1 MIIRLIQ
8 CLMYKGISL
17 QPFQPLSILE
27 QKFRIP
33 EQRVKLADR
42 EHLLKKLTS
51 NQHVAL
57 ATIVSPAGF
66 GKSTLMSQYLKQ
78 FNQEEGIKAVW
89 IALDASDNEANQ
101 FFSLL
106 CHALVYI
113 NVADKSLITRANN
126 SSAKVDLISFSQDIL
141 NIIQKSSHQ
150 IYLLFDDFHFISEP
164 TILAFINRL
173 LHYCPKQLHLIISSR
188 VQPPLELGPLYA
200 QGLLFNLSG
209 EELKFSLAETDSL
222 LSEFVNESQL
232 ELLYRQTEGWPVVL
246 QLLRLWYQQN
256 PNTDPTRVL
265 TNNIDT
271 LTSYMKEQVFEKFDL
286 PTQNF
291 LLKTSF
297 LDRFDIELANYVCEI
312 DNGAKIIAAINE
324 HQSLVISL
332 DEDNT
337 SFRYHHLFSDFL
349 QQTFVMRVGAS
360 QCNELRSKAALWFAD
375 KNHLSEAVS
384 QCVRAKN
391 IILATQLIAKAG
403 GWEMIMTKGIGYV
416 ESLLSHF
423 SKKDITQS
431 PTLGLLQCYFYL
443 KLGQV
448 VSAEEQFQIAELIHQ
463 DLIESG
469 KGSDASQRDFLV
481 IKFLVKIYLDQIIE
495 TNELQAIDNAI
506 ESLELNDHLAR
517 GILLA
522 LEALIYN
529 QNAQFELAE
538 QTAIN
543 CSREMQ
549 LANCWVG
556 VNYITLHHGQSL
568 AYRGHLESALALF
581 DNASQLA
588 EEHLGMDNG
597 LQSMAMCLTA
607 EIYYQM
613 GQLDKAKKLLE
624 QGITALELRDCWY
637 DIYAVTFKLAINLAL
652 ADNDKSACDDYLS
665 RGKKIVIKRKL
676 WRLEMLLDVLAQKV
690 SLHFNDNYLFEELN
704 NKIIREKYWLEE
716 LCLWKA
722 KEEYHVIQAISFL
735 QKNASSKALF
745 HTEKLLKICMDS
757 KQIIYISKAK
767 IIQALAYSST
777 DNNNKAFKILHD
789 VCQDCARYK
798 IKQVFYEVPA
808 SIEYL
813 LIKFKKHSVDLLN
826 KLESYFIKDVIH
838 GFKNN
843 NNKSDVTKLGLSH
856 REQQLIPL
864 LAQGKSN
871 KQISASLGISDNT
884 VKFHLK
890 NLFAKIRVRNRNE
903 ATIFFLTNGYN
914 N

>member
-1 MIIRLIQ
+1 MI
-8 CLMYKGISL
+8 L
-17 QPFQPLSILE
+17 QPFEPLSILE

-33 EQRVKLADR
+33 DQRVKLAER
-42 EHLLKKLTS
+42 EHLLTQLST
-51 NQHVAL
+51 NQHTAL
-57 ATIVSPAGF
+57 TTIVCPAGF
-66 GKSTLMSQYLKQ
+66 GKSILMAQYLKQ
-78 FNQEEGIKAVW
+78 LNKIEDNKAVW

-106 CHALVYI
+106 CHALVHI

-126 SSAKVDLISFSQDIL
+126 SSAKADLVSFSQEIL
-141 NIIQKSSHQ
+141 NIIQKSDQQ
-150 IYLLFDDFHFISEP
+150 IFMLFDDFHFISEP
-164 TILAFINRL
+164 TILAFIDRL
-173 LHYCPKQLHLIISSR
+173 LHYCPIQLHFIITSR
-188 VQPPLELGPLYA
+188 VQPRLQLSPLYA
-200 QGLLFNLSG
+200 QGLLFSLSA
-209 EELKFSLAETDSL
+209 EELKFSLDESNSL
-222 LSEFVNESQL
+222 LNEFVNENQL
-232 ELLYRQTEGWPVVL
+232 EQLYRQTEGWPVAL
-246 QLLRLWYQQN
+246 QLMRLWYQQN
-256 PNTDPTRVL
+256 PNTAPTNVL

-271 LTSYMKEQVFEKFDL
+271 LTCYIKEQVFEKFSQL
-286 PTQNF
+286 TQYF

-312 DNGAKIIAAINE
+312 DNGADIISGIIE
-324 HQSLVISL
+324 YQSLIIPL

-349 QQTFVMRVGAS
+349 QQTFVMRVGES

-384 QCVRAKN
+384 QCVRSKN
-391 IILATQLIAKAG
+391 ITLATQLVAKVG
-403 GWEMIMTKGIGYV
+403 GWEMIMSKGIGYV

-443 KLGQV
+443 KLGLV
-448 VSAEEQFQIAELIHQ
+448 VLAEEQYKIAELIHQ
-463 DLIESG
+463 DLIKSG
-469 KGSDASQRDFLV
+469 NGSDASQRDFLV
-481 IKFLVKIYLDQIIE
+481 IKFLVKSYLDQIIE
-495 TNELQAIDNAI
+495 TNELHNINNAI
-506 ESLELNDHLAR
+506 NLLELNDHLAR
-517 GILLA
+517 GTLLA
-522 LEALIYN
+522 IEAVAYN
-529 QNAQFELAE
+529 QSAQFDLAE
-538 QTAIN
+538 ITANN

-568 AYRGHLESALALF
+568 AYRGHLESALTLF

-588 EEHLGMDNG
+588 IEHLGIDSG

-613 GQLDKAKKLLE
+613 GELDKAKKLLE
-624 QGITALELRDCWY
+624 QGITSLELRDCWY

-652 ADNDKSACDDYLS
+652 DDNNKSACDDYLF
-665 RGKKIVIKRKL
+665 RGKKIVLKRKL
-676 WRLEMLLDVLAQKV
+676 WRLEMLLDVLEQKIA
-690 SLHFNDNYLFEELN
+690 LHFNDILLFDQIN

-716 LCLWKA
+716 LYLWKV
-722 KEEYHVIQAISFL
+722 KEEYHATQALYFL

-745 HTEKLLKICMDS
+745 HTEKLLNICMES

-767 IIQALAYSST
+767 IIQAIAYSST

-789 VCQDCARYK
+789 VCLECAKNK

-808 SIEYL
+808 SIESL
-813 LIKFKKHSVDLLN
+813 LLKFKKHSGHLFK
-826 KLESYFIKDVIH
+826 KLESDFINEVIY

-843 NNKSDVTKLGLSH
+843 NKSDLTKLGLSH

-864 LAQGKSN
+864 LIQGKSN
-871 KQISASLGISDNT
+871 KQMSAILGISDNT
-884 VKFHLK
+884 VKFHMK
-890 NLFAKIRVRNRNE
+890 NLFTKITVHNRNE
-903 ATIFFLTNGYN
+903 ATIYFLTAGYQ
-914 N
+914 

>member
-1 MIIRLIQ
+1 MINRQIQ
-8 CLMYKGISL
+8 YQIYKGISL
-17 QPFQPLSILE
+17 QPLSILE

-42 EHLLKKLTS
+42 EHLLKKLMS

-57 ATIVSPAGF
+57 ATIISPAGF
-66 GKSTLMSQYLKQ
+66 GKSTLISQYLKQ
-78 FNQEEGIKAVW
+78 LNQIEKIKAVW

-141 NIIQKSSHQ
+141 NIIQKSNHQ

-164 TILAFINRL
+164 IILTFINQL
-173 LHYCPKQLHLIISSR
+173 LLYCPKQLHLIISSR
-188 VQPPLELGPLYA
+188 VQPSLELAPLYA
-200 QGLLFNLSG
+200 QGLLFNLSA
-209 EELKFSLAETDSL
+209 EELKFSLTETNSL

-232 ELLYRQTEGWPVVL
+232 ELLYRQTEGWPVAL

-312 DNGAKIIAAINE
+312 HNGAKIVAAINE
-324 HQSLVISL
+324 HQSLIVSL

-349 QQTFVMRVGAS
+349 QQTFAMRVGAS
-360 QCNELRSKAALWFAD
+360 QCNELRSKAALWFAN
-375 KNHLSEAVS
+375 KNHLSEAIS

-391 IILATQLIAKAG
+391 IKLATQLITKAG

-431 PTLGLLQCYFYL
+431 PTLGLLQSYFYL

-463 DLIESG
+463 DLIHSG
-469 KGSDASQRDFLV
+469 KGSDASQRDFLI
-481 IKFLVKIYLDQIIE
+481 IKLLVQTYLDQMIK
-495 TNELQAIDNAI
+495 TNELQRIDNAVEFI
-506 ESLELNDHLAR
+506 ESNDHLAR

-529 QNAQFELAE
+529 QNAQFDLAE

-568 AYRGHLESALALF
+568 AYRGHLESALVLF
-581 DNASQLA
+581 NNASQLA

-607 EIYYQM
+607 EIYYQA

-624 QGITALELRDCWY
+624 QGIIALELRDCWY

-652 ADNDKSACDDYLS
+652 ADSDKPACDDYLS
-665 RGKKIVIKRKL
+665 RGKRIVIKRKL

-690 SLHFNDNYLFEELN
+690 SLHFNDSTLFEELN
-704 NKIIREKYWLEE
+704 NQIIREKYWSEE
-716 LCLWKA
+716 LCLWNA
-722 KEEYHVIQAISFL
+722 KEEYHIIQAIFFL

-757 KQIIYISKAK
+757 KQIIYTSKAK
-767 IIQALAYSST
+767 IIQALAHSST
-777 DNNNKAFKILHD
+777 ENNHKAFKILQD
-789 VCQDCARYK
+789 VCQDCAKYK
-798 IKQVFYEVPA
+798 IKQIFYEVPA

-813 LIKFKKHSVDLLN
+813 LIKFKKHSADLL
-826 KLESYFIKDVIH
+826 KKIELDFISDVIQ
-838 GFKNN
+838 GFKK
-843 NNKSDVTKLGLSH
+843 NNKSDLAKFGLSH

-864 LAQGKSN
+864 LIQGQSN

-890 NLFAKIRVRNRNE
+890 NLFAKIRVHNRNE
-903 ATIFFLTNGYN
+903 ATIFFLTNDDN
-914 N
+914 S